1 MLARIHSA
9 ATLGL
14 ESRVLDVEVDASHG
28 LPRFTIVGLPDATV
42 REARERVRS
51 ALRNGGFPP
60 LLLDP
65 VDFVALYQQR
75 AAQMQPGAAAPA
87 TS

>member
-9 ATLGL
+9 ATIGL

-51 ALRNGGFPP
+51 ALRNAGSRCRSEPS
-60 LLLDP
+60 
-65 VDFVALYQQR
+65 R
-75 AAQMQPGAAAPA
+75 S
-87 TS
+87 TSPRPTSASAGRRWIFR